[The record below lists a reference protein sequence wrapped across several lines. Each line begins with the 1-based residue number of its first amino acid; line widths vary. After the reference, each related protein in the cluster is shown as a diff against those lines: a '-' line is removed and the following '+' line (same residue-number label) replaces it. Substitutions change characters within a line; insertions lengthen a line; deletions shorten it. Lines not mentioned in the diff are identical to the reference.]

1 MIFTNIVQ
9 EYKTMVWDDSTIQN
23 KSTCRSKCAAR
34 CSVGLILLVIKLL
47 QWTHVISQEYLTD
60 SLLGGDVVSV
70 TVVLN
75 GPVTPVLV
83 TAAT

>member
-1 MIFTNIVQ
+1 MIAPFKTRAPVGQNVQ
-9 EYKTMVWDDSTIQN
+9 VFSWTD
-23 KSTCRSKCAAR
+23 A
-34 CSVGLILLVIKLL
+34 LLSF
-47 QWTHVISQEYLTD
+47 THVFSQQYLTD

>member
-1 MIFTNIVQ
+1 MMAPF
-9 EYKTMVWDDSTIQN
+9 KTT
-23 KSTCRSKCAAR
+23 T
-34 CSVGLILLVIKLL
+34 SVGQNIQVFSWTDASLGSYHKLL
-47 QWTHVISQEYLTD
+47 LCTWQDHLTD

>member
-1 MIFTNIVQ
+1 M
-9 EYKTMVWDDSTIQN
+9 
-23 KSTCRSKCAAR
+23 CR

-75 GPVTPVLV
+75 GPVVPVLV
-83 TAAT
+83 TAATRME

>member
-1 MIFTNIVQ
+1 MIAPF
-9 EYKTMVWDDSTIQN
+9 KTRVPVGQN
-23 KSTCRSKCAAR
+23 VS
-34 CSVGLILLVIKLL
+34 SVRLMHCYHIY
-47 QWTHVISQEYLTD
+47 SQDYLTD

>member
-1 MIFTNIVQ
+1 
-9 EYKTMVWDDSTIQN
+9 MV
-23 KSTCRSKCAAR
+23 
-34 CSVGLILLVIKLL
+34 LHILS
-47 QWTHVISQEYLTD
+47 HEYLTD